1 MKSFLF
7 ELCAETLPVARIAQS
22 AGADRVELCS
32 QLCVGGVTADLDLAA
47 TVVRELSVPVYALL
61 RPRDGNFV
69 YSAAEFT
76 QMRRQLQQLKE
87 VGVSGIVSGV
97 LLPDGRVDLPRSRE
111 LVELARP
118 LEFTFNRA
126 FDETPD
132 LDEALEAVIATG
144 ADWLLTSGGE
154 SDLQKGVDA
163 IARLVL
169 KSAGRIGVIAGG
181 GLRLSDLE
189 MVLRRS
195 GVRSLHGSLT
205 REAPDLDSTD
215 PLRALE
221 ATVRNAI
228 QKMKAVCTLQ

>member
-7 ELCAETLPVARIAQS
+7 ELCAETLPVAQIAQS

-32 QLCVGGVTADLDLAA
+32 QLKVGGLTADLALVSA
-47 TVVRELSVPVYALL
+47 VVGKLSVPIYALI
-61 RPRDGNFV
+61 RPRGGDFV
-69 YSAAEFT
+69 YSPAEFE
-76 QMRRQLQQLKE
+76 QMRRQIEQMKE
-87 VGVSGIVSGV
+87 IGVAGVVAGV
-97 LLPDGRVDLPRSRE
+97 LLPDGRVDLTRSRE

-154 SDLQKGVDA
+154 PDLQKGVDA
-163 IARLVL
+163 IARLVR
-169 KSAGRIGVIAGG
+169 KSTGRIGVIAGG
-181 GLRLSDLE
+181 GLRLTEME

-205 REAPDLDSTD
+205 REAHDSNSTD
-215 PLRALE
+215 PLKALE
-221 ATVRNAI
+221 ATVRSAV
-228 QKMKAVCTLQ
+228 QKMSAVYASL